1 MLIFLNVSC
10 LWWHQRERTHT
21 LLVALFVNRG
31 YLGFL
36 RPSRSRFT
44 VWCLLRGWSVSL
56 WEYFVKN
63 WTWVIVF
70 EDWRVVFGNVN
81 MAKIYE
87 GLLFTNIPPREMRD
101 LVDSRGQ
108 NLSGEDNTCLVD
120 CLEIPWMTD
129 CFCVCFYIFE
139 LLFLIQKMTCFLSS
153 KHESEIVAT
162 IGTLLDDIHVGC
174 K

>member
-1 MLIFLNVSC
+1 MTFMLVVNKEALLAFHIVCHVLFRDKTRSLGNKMLWKAQTQGTNIATMISYWVVWKVAIFLNVSC

-21 LLVALFVNRG
+21 LLVALFVIRG

-56 WEYFVKN
+56 LEYFVKN

-70 EDWRVVFGNVN
+70 ERWRVFFVNVN

-87 GLLFTNIPPREMRD
+87 GVLFTNIPPRKMRD
-101 LVDSRGQ
+101 
-108 NLSGEDNTCLVD
+108 
-120 CLEIPWMTD
+120 
-129 CFCVCFYIFE
+129 
-139 LLFLIQKMTCFLSS
+139 
-153 KHESEIVAT
+153 
-162 IGTLLDDIHVGC
+162 
-174 K
+174 